1 MLESRPAARVAR
13 LFFQVFD
20 VPERATRR
28 MLRVLRIAIPRR
40 ASYRSPMT
48 PAISVLLV
56 ALIAA
61 CTKSDRERAS
71 VDQPAASVSE
81 TASAAQDPG
90 IVVNGQALSAETL
103 RQLKQI
109 YPVVIPSGRYW
120 YDPISGAWGRE
131 GEPIA
136 GQMMPGLSLGGP
148 LQANASR
155 GTSGVFINGRQIT
168 DGEKSYIE
176 VLCQTPVAPAR
187 YWIMATGI
195 GGYEGGPAIFNLA
208 QCPGVAQQNSGPRSM
223 SRTFCDA
230 NGACTS
236 TGILGSIT
244 TTP

>member
-1 MLESRPAARVAR
+1 
-13 LFFQVFD
+13 
-20 VPERATRR
+20 
-28 MLRVLRIAIPRR
+28 
-40 ASYRSPMT
+40 MT

-61 CTKSDRERAS
+61 CSKSDGKRAS
-71 VDQPAASVSE
+71 VDQPSGDRPAPVNQPASSSAG
-81 TASAAQDPG
+81 TSAAQDPG
-90 IVVNGQALSAETL
+90 IVVNGQALSAETVQ
-103 RQLKQI
+103 QLKQI

-120 YDPISGAWGRE
+120 YDPISGAWRRE
-131 GEPIA
+131 SQPIA

-148 LQANASR
+148 LQANTSR

-187 YWIMATGI
+187 YWIMANGI

-223 SRTFCDA
+223 SRTYCDA

-244 TTP
+244 TAPN